1 MAEPPSKLIAVPA
14 PVLYLAA
21 FLAGL
26 ALDRVGGWWIQL
38 PVAGKLVSLM
48 LIALGAVIGPGS
60 AIAFAL
66 KRTTLNP
73 AGEPTRLVTGGV
85 YRWTRNP
92 MYLGL
97 ALIYVGLA
105 LFLGAV
111 GPLILLPA
119 PLLFLNG
126 VVIPFEEAQL
136 RARFGESFTTY
147 CSRVRRWA

>member
-1 MAEPPSKLIAVPA
+1 MAKPPSKLVAVPA
-14 PVLYLAA
+14 PLLLAVA
-21 FLAGL
+21 FGLGL
-26 ALDRVGGWWIQL
+26 AVDRIGGWRFGL
-38 PVAGKLVSLM
+38 PDAGKLLSLA
-48 LIALGAVIGPGS
+48 LIAIGAVIGPGS

-73 AGEPTRLVTGGV
+73 AGEPSRLVTGGV

-97 ALIYVGLA
+97 ALIYLGLA
-105 LFLGAV
+105 LILGAV
-111 GPLILLPA
+111 GPLLLLPA

-136 RARFGESFTTY
+136 RAHFGEIFTTY
-147 CSRVRRWA
+147 CSRVRRWV